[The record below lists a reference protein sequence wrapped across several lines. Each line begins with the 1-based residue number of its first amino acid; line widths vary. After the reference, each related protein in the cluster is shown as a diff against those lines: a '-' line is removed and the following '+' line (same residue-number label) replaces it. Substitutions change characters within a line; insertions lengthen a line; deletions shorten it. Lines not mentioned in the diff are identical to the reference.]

1 MDKTI
6 RGFLDYAAN
15 IKPTARQLAWY
26 DTGFYAF
33 VHFSPNTYTGLEW
46 GHGDEDPAIFNPTG
60 LDCDSWVEAVK
71 AAGMKGLI
79 LTAKHHDGFCLWQT
93 KTTMH
98 SMKSSLYKNGKG
110 DVVKEAA
117 DACRRGGIKFGFY
130 LSPWDRNCPVYGTP
144 AYNDFYKTQLTELLT
159 GYGDIFEV
167 WFDGACGEGPNGKNQ
182 EYDFEG
188 YIKLIRKY
196 QPNAVIFNDRGPDVR
211 YCGNEAGKGRAA
223 EWAVVPY
230 ELCDRE
236 QEAPIGDSAIPG
248 TMGYI
253 RNEIQN
259 IGGLDAILYSR
270 KLVFAGAEIDTSIR
284 RGWFY
289 HSYEEPHSLEKLF
302 DIYLA
307 SVGSN
312 ACLNLNIPP
321 MPSGRFDPRDIARL
335 KELGDLIKTEF
346 GNDITGKAEIAYTC
360 LNEEKTQLRIDIS
373 FQEKVRPKYFVLSED
388 ISKGQRV
395 SSFIIADLCWDG
407 KYRNFYDGTCIGNKK
422 ICAFDDGRCANCTQP
437 KDKFRIT
444 ITAARGEIFL
454 KNLIIYA

>member
-1 MDKTI
+1 M
-6 RGFLDYAAN
+6 
-15 IKPTARQLAWY
+15 
-26 DTGFYAF
+26 
-33 VHFSPNTYTGLEW
+33 
-46 GHGDEDPAIFNPTG
+46 
-60 LDCDSWVEAVK
+60 
-71 AAGMKGLI
+71 
-79 LTAKHHDGFCLWQT
+79 
-93 KTTMH
+93 
-98 SMKSSLYKNGKG
+98 
-110 DVVKEAA
+110 
-117 DACRRGGIKFGFY
+117 
-130 LSPWDRNCPVYGTP
+130 
-144 AYNDFYKTQLTELLT
+144 
-159 GYGDIFEV
+159 
-167 WFDGACGEGPNGKNQ
+167 
-182 EYDFEG
+182 
-188 YIKLIRKY
+188 IRKY